1 MSRHAR
7 FDEFRDTRR
16 YTDLYHDGLVD
27 LWRERYEESLRTGTP
42 APNLPREVEAA
53 VIQSGRRLRSQF
65 IADVLSGSL
74 RRLGTLLRTATRLG
88 K

>member
-7 FDEFRDTRR
+7 FDDIENTRR
-16 YTDLYHDGLVD
+16 YNDLYHDGLVA
-27 LWRERYEESLRTGTP
+27 LWREQYEESLRTGMP

-53 VIQSGRRLRSQF
+53 VIHGARRARSQF
-65 IADVLSGSL
+65 IADMLSGCFRQL
-74 RRLGTLLRTATRLG
+74 ARLLRTAIRLG